1 MIRLITYQKIKDE
14 SITQNLQADKSKFS
28 EQGRTVYILFFFT
41 FSFTGVQSGQSD
53 KKPKPFIAD
62 TPPKYNYD
70 SIQRVIDLN
79 YYHIDATNRQ
89 TIAQL
94 NKK

>member
-1 MIRLITYQKIKDE
+1 MKVLHRTYKQIKASLVNRVE
-14 SITQNLQADKSKFS
+14 
-28 EQGRTVYILFFFT
+28 LFIFFLFFT